1 MVLVER
7 ANPTDRLDI
16 ERLIAAY
23 LTSEGV
29 KPRPERITWA
39 VEQVMKNRVGGLI
52 LVGREKKTVVG
63 VALAVYSPS
72 AELGR
77 LLIVNDFF
85 VDPGWRRKGVGRALA
100 TRLLE
105 EAKAMRVERI
115 DLEVTPTNA
124 TAATFSRIRGPPCG
138 APGTPLVRIPCR
150 TRGTGPAAACAP
162 GPATSTPRG
171 AGPSQM
177 RSPPTPPRSRG
188 SLSPRGRSP
197 CAGRSRIPS
206 GRGRGRASPAAC
218 GTASR
223 CEGP

>member
-7 ANPTDRLDI
+7 ANPTDRLDV

-23 LTSEGV
+23 LTSEAV

-39 VEQVMKNRVGGLI
+39 VEQVMKNRVGGVI
-52 LVGREKKTVVG
+52 LVAREKKAVVG

-72 AELGR
+72 AEEGR
-77 LLIVNDFF
+77 LLVLNDFF

-124 TAATFSRIRGPPCG
+124 TAATFWNSMVFRKGGYHVCG
-138 APGTPLVRIPCR
+138 SECLFI
-150 TRGTGPAAACAP
+150 
-162 GPATSTPRG
+162 
-171 AGPSQM
+171 
-177 RSPPTPPRSRG
+177 
-188 SLSPRGRSP
+188 
-197 CAGRSRIPS
+197 
-206 GRGRGRASPAAC
+206 
-218 GTASR
+218 
-223 CEGP
+223 

>member
-39 VEQVMKNRVGGLI
+39 VEQVMKNRVGGLV
-52 LVGREKKTVVG
+52 LVAREKKTVVG

-100 TRLLE
+100 SRLLE
-105 EAKAMRVERI
+105 EAKAISSDSASEPWKPF
-115 DLEVTPTNA
+115 T
-124 TAATFSRIRGPPCG
+124 SRKKSVCRSISDPF
-138 APGTPLVRIPCR
+138 GT
-150 TRGTGPAAACAP
+150 
-162 GPATSTPRG
+162 
-171 AGPSQM
+171 
-177 RSPPTPPRSRG
+177 RSR
-188 SLSPRGRSP
+188 P
-197 CAGRSRIPS
+197 CVSNRMWNRFPL
-206 GRGRGRASPAAC
+206 
-218 GTASR
+218 
-223 CEGP
+223 